1 MLKQRIITALILAPL
16 ALYAILMLPLI
27 GFELLIAVVMG
38 LGAWEWSSM
47 SGMTRFTTKFSYSA
61 VVVAACLALAWLLPV
76 HLNGYQQCQ
85 SETTGLF
92 QCWLNSTDLIW
103 SQGQLN
109 FTYQYIL
116 AVAALWWAVSLIMIL
131 IYPKHSS
138 VWHNSKILRAIF
150 GLLTLIPTWVAVV
163 SLRTS
168 LYEVD
173 TLYGASLIFYVLGIV
188 WAADIGA
195 FFVGVK
201 FGKHKLRPNVSPGKT
216 VEGLM
221 GGIFASSAIIAFA
234 ALHYH
239 VDPTRIWLH
248 ILVGGLTVAVSA
260 LGDLNESMFKRCAG
274 MKDSGTLLPGHGG
287 ILDRIDSLTA
297 AFPVFAFCYVMWM
310 A

>member
-16 ALYAILMLPLI
+16 VLFAILYLPLFSFQI
-27 GFELLIAVVMG
+27 MIALVVG

-47 SGMTRFTTKFSYSA
+47 SGMTRTFTKSA
-61 VVVAACLALAWLLPV
+61 YAALVVAICVVLSILLP
-76 HLNGYQQCQ
+76 
-85 SETTGLF
+85 
-92 QCWLNSTDLIW
+92 TDLIW
-103 SQGQLN
+103 YQGQLN
-109 FTYQYIL
+109 SLYTYIL
-116 AVAALWWAVSLIMIL
+116 SIAAIWWVVSLAMI
-131 IYPKHSS
+131 IAYPNYTS
-138 VWHNSKILRAIF
+138 VWYTSKILRGLF

-163 SLRTS
+163 ALRTS

-173 TLYGASLIFYVLGIV
+173 PYYGASLIFYVLGIV

-201 FGKHKLRPNVSPGKT
+201 FGKHKLRPEVSPGKT
-216 VEGLM
+216 LEGLM

-234 ALHYH
+234 ALHFQY
-239 VDPTRIWLH
+239 DSSRIWLH
-248 ILVGGLTVAVSA
+248 IAVGALTVGVSA

-274 MKDSGTLLPGHGG
+274 IKDSGKLLPGHGG
-287 ILDRIDSLTA
+287 VMDRIDSLTA

>member
-16 ALYAILMLPLI
+16 ALCAILFLPLWS
-27 GFELLIAVVMG
+27 FEILIAFVIG

-47 SGMTRFTTKFSYSA
+47 SGITRTFTKVSY
-61 VVVAACLALAWLLPV
+61 AALVTSICLAFSFLLPV
-76 HLNGYQQCQ
+76 
-85 SETTGLF
+85 
-92 QCWLNSTDLIW
+92 DMIW
-103 SQGQLN
+103 YQGQLN
-109 FTYQYIL
+109 SLYTYTLSIASIWWMISL
-116 AVAALWWAVSLIMIL
+116 AMIIAYPNYSSTWFESKSL
-131 IYPKHSS
+131 
-138 VWHNSKILRAIF
+138 RGIF

-168 LYEVD
+168 LYDVD
-173 TLYGASLIFYVLGIV
+173 PFYGASLIFYVLGIV

-201 FGKHKLRPNVSPGKT
+201 FGKHKLRPRVSPGKT
-216 VEGLM
+216 LEGLM

-239 VDPTRIWLH
+239 VDPSRIWLH
-248 ILVGGLTVAVSA
+248 VVIGALTVGVSA

-274 MKDSGTLLPGHGG
+274 IKDSGTLLPGHGG
-287 ILDRIDSLTA
+287 IMDRIDSLTA
-297 AFPVFAFCYVMWM
+297 AFPVFAFCYVTWM

>member
-16 ALYAILMLPLI
+16 ALFAILFLPLS
-27 GFELLIAVVMG
+27 GFQIVIAGIMG
-38 LGAWEWSSM
+38 LGAWEWANM
-47 SGMTRFTTKFSYSA
+47 SGLKSRTQKSLYTLLVLSCCA
-61 VVVAACLALAWLLPV
+61 ILAYHLPV
-76 HLNGYQQCQ
+76 SMIWYQ
-85 SETTGLF
+85 GR
-92 QCWLNSTDLIW
+92 LNSL
-103 SQGQLN
+103 
-109 FTYQYIL
+109 YHYIL
-116 AVAALWWAVSLIMIL
+116 GVAALWWAVSLLMI
-131 IYPKHSS
+131 IAYPKYTA
-138 VWHNSKILRAIF
+138 VWRQGRLMRGLF

-168 LYEVD
+168 LYDVD

-195 FFVGVK
+195 FFIGVK
-201 FGKHKLRPNVSPGKT
+201 FGRHKLRPRVSPGKT
-216 VEGLM
+216 LEGLL
-221 GGIFASSAIIAFA
+221 GGIGASSAIIAFA

-274 MKDSGTLLPGHGG
+274 IKDSGTLLPGHGG

-297 AFPVFAFCYVMWM
+297 AFPIFAFCYVMWM